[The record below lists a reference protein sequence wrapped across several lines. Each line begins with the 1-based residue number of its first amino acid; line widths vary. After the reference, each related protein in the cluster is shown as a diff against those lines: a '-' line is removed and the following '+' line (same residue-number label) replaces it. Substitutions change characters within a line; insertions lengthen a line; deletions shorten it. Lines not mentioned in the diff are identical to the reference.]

1 MESSSASGRICFRIK
16 LSTLSSFVSCMEKL
30 IVKLFNVVSI
40 FKHIMLDLPHKKYP
54 ALKRDKN
61 KNGFKPQKNHA
72 RKFL

>member
-1 MESSSASGRICFRIK
+1 
-16 LSTLSSFVSCMEKL
+16 
-30 IVKLFNVVSI
+30 LFNVISI
-40 FKHIMLDLPHKKYP
+40 SKHIMLDLPHKKYP